1 MHITSIRL
9 QETLRPLRQQAGLT
23 QAQLAEKLGVSDR
36 AVSRWETGAALPDIA
51 LLPTLAMLLHV
62 SVDALLGMDS
72 LRRQAAIDAAH
83 TACSG
88 AMQRG
93 DAPAA
98 VSAARA
104 ALSAWPD
111 EPEIMV
117 ALARAL
123 MALHTEA
130 AAREALSLCRAADG
144 KPARLS
150 TQYGCKQVMAMALH
164 RLGRYEE
171 AAQLVSDELP
181 SFWASREL
189 LYTRVAPPDK
199 AQGQRQ
205 FNLLWLA
212 DHLCAT
218 LRAMAKADPDNAID
232 LLERAVRIY
241 REVTGSNTGMYE
253 ERICRMQLSLARL
266 YADAGDSSAAQRALS
281 LAADAMDAFAAHD
294 GHYAAPWLP
303 DAHDEPTKAPQAAG
317 LRDLLRQA
325 MDEPRFAV
333 LTTEAGFL
341 ALADRLQKVS
351 LPR

>member
-83 TACSG
+83 AACSG

-144 KPARLS
+144 KPARL
-150 TQYGCKQVMAMALH
+150 TEMLAMAIRNSYGTSPKSH
-164 RLGRYEE
+164 GT
-171 AAQLVSDELP
+171 AQ
-181 SFWASREL
+181 
-189 LYTRVAPPDK
+189 
-199 AQGQRQ
+199 
-205 FNLLWLA
+205 
-212 DHLCAT
+212 
-218 LRAMAKADPDNAID
+218 AMAVVFFLIVAAIA
-232 LLERAVRIY
+232 LLQLRSTHDK
-241 REVTGSNTGMYE
+241 EV
-253 ERICRMQLSLARL
+253 Q
-266 YADAGDSSAAQRALS
+266 Q
-281 LAADAMDAFAAHD
+281 
-294 GHYAAPWLP
+294 
-303 DAHDEPTKAPQAAG
+303 
-317 LRDLLRQA
+317 
-325 MDEPRFAV
+325 
-333 LTTEAGFL
+333 
-341 ALADRLQKVS
+341 
-351 LPR
+351 